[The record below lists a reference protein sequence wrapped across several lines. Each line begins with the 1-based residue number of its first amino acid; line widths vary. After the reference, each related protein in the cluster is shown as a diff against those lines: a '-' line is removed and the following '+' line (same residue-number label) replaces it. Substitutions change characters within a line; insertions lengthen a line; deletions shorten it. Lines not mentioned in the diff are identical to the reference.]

1 MGSRGQV
8 IHDVEEH
15 LLQGAGQV
23 TAPDEGRRCGQR
35 MVLQVHPGHA
45 AGIRGPRSDE
55 LGGAVDD
62 GGRPGQDRGRPVPSR
77 GERQGQRQGGPERR
91 IGEPEP
97 RVNRPHRRSPRV
109 VRAGI
114 GVARPVNDVH
124 ARQFRR
130 ADGAAARRGMGR
142 RDPYLW
148 LELAQDHHIQRGGQR
163 LRSGRQPAQAGVGAP
178 RADQR
183 ELRVQRRLE
192 PDHVHFGG
200 HGCRPQPGGGRDGHG
215 LGQVGQYRHP

>member
-1 MGSRGQV
+1 V
-8 IHDVEEH
+8 IRDVEEH

-97 RVNRPHRRSPRV
+97 RINHLQRGGPRV
-109 VRAGI
+109 ICAGI
-114 GVARPVNDVH
+114 RAARPVDDVH
-124 ARQFRR
+124 ARQFLQ
-130 ADGAAARRGMGR
+130 ADGAAARRVMGR

-148 LELAQDHHIQRGGQR
+148 LELAHDHRIQRGGQR
-163 LRSGRQPAQAGVGAP
+163 LRSGRQPTQGRVRAP